1 MPEIVICEPVRTP
14 VGRQGGVFA
23 SLSAVDL
30 ASTTLAELVRR
41 TGLQEGDVDD
51 VILGNCYP
59 SGENPAIGRIAA
71 LDAGLGTGVP
81 GIQLDRRCGSG
92 LQAVLYAASQI
103 ASGGGTLIVAGGAE
117 SMSNVEH
124 YALGLRT
131 GVRSGKIGRASC
143 RERVEQPVGRGG
155 GKAV

>member
-1 MPEIVICEPVRTP
+1 MPDIVICDPVRTP
-14 VGRQGGVFA
+14 VGRYGGAFA

-30 ASTTLAELVRR
+30 ASHTLRELVRR
-41 TGLQEGDVDD
+41 TGLGEGDVDD

-59 SGENPAIGRIAA
+59 SGEHPAIGRIAA

-81 GIQLDRRCGSG
+81 GLQLDRRCGSG

-103 ASGGGTLIVAGGAE
+103 ASGAGTVIVAGGVE

-131 GVRSGKIGRASC
+131 GVKGGSVAGPAV
-143 RERVEQPVGRGG
+143 RVR
-155 GKAV
+155 